1 MQADA
6 SANGIFPRQIL
17 LAVAANSPQIVTET
31 FFALAHLA
39 NPVWIPT
46 EIHIITTQRGAGF
59 VRCAF
64 LNNENNHLQNLCNDY
79 SLPYPLFGEQNIHV
93 ICDDQGQPLEDVR
106 SRVDNVFA
114 ADFITQIV
122 REFTADP
129 ASSLHVSLAG
139 GRRTMTYYI
148 GYALSLF
155 GRIQDRLSHVVV
167 DSEYFFNQA
176 FYYPPPKPIWVVR
189 DDGSG
194 FDASQV
200 EVTLA
205 EIPFLRLR
213 EGLPEPLLQGNA
225 SFSSTIAAAQ
235 QCFDP
240 PEVRLNWRTAT
251 LICGNI
257 AVTMPPVQFA
267 FYAWMLQRRVQNL
280 PPVHWTDQE
289 TPTLAT
295 QFLHIYV
302 SLFGKTGGY
311 VIVKRTLNDGMNKTW
326 FDERKSHTNKELKK
340 YLGEQLATPY
350 LLQTTGKRPRM
361 RCGVSL
367 PSEAVSLL

>member
-1 MQADA
+1 MPPYSTPHAY
-6 SANGIFPRQIL
+6 PRRIL

-31 FFALAHLA
+31 LYALACHTTPAWL
-39 NPVWIPT
+39 PT
-46 EIHIITTQRGAGF
+46 ELHIITTLNGANY
-59 VRCAF
+59 VRSG
-64 LNNENNHLQNLCNDY
+64 LGLEQDNQLGKLCRDY
-79 SLPYPLFGEQNIHV
+79 DLPYPLFSNAHIH
-93 ICDDQGQPLEDVR
+93 IITDTQGKPLHDVR
-106 SRVDNVFA
+106 SNSDSTHA
-114 ADFITQIV
+114 ADFISHKV
-122 REFTADP
+122 REFTADEQ
-129 ASSLHVSLAG
+129 SSLHVSLSG

-155 GRIQDRLSHVVV
+155 GRVQDRLSHVVV

-194 FDASQV
+194 FDAAKV
-200 EVTLA
+200 EVTLSN
-205 EIPFLRLR
+205 IPFLRLR
-213 EGLPEPLLQGNA
+213 DGLPQALLAGNE
-225 SFSSTIAAAQ
+225 SFSGTIAAAQ

-311 VIVKRTLNDGMNKTW
+311 AIVKRTLNDGMNKTW